1 MEGEGLAR
9 RLYFG
14 NFESAPIA
22 LGTDDF
28 NRDGILDLAAGGGIN
43 APADANNLSIILGD
57 GKGGFAMPTYHTVG
71 QAPQS
76 MSIADFNRD
85 GFSDI
90 AISNALPVAMNSTV
104 SVLFGDGKGGFAQ
117 RMPLEIGVVG
127 RGTGV
132 ADFNGDGALDL
143 VIANNN
149 SNSVSILL
157 GDGKGRFESKV
168 NVRVG
173 TNPRKLAV
181 GDLNGDN
188 KADIVTPNTGSNN
201 VSILIN
207 SCTP

>member
-1 MEGEGLAR
+1 MQETALNEAWMERKAIAAAATLVLG
-9 RLYFG
+9 
-14 NFESAPIA
+14 SIA
-22 LGTDDF
+22 LH
-28 NRDGILDLAAGGGIN
+28 AQAQ
-43 APADANNLSIILGD
+43 APA
-57 GKGGFAMPTYHTVG
+57 TC
-71 QAPQS
+71 
-76 MSIADFNRD
+76 
-85 GFSDI
+85 
-90 AISNALPVAMNSTV
+90 ALPSFKEAINIDT
-104 SVLFGDGKGGFAQ
+104 
-117 RMPLEIGVVG
+117 
-127 RGTGV
+127 GTGV

-143 VIANNN
+143 VIANNH

-188 KADIVTPNTGSNN
+188 KADIVTPNTGSDN